1 MYSFPRSVTFA
12 AFTIASAASTAPTK
26 PLVSTIPSA
35 SKGISVSSLFLV
47 VKIKVELLFLAS
59 TYHRA
64 REESRDARYR
74 TERRN
79 GCRKGVGCR
88 MSGIG
93 CWIIGVG
100 FHSTEDLVEYS
111 ARFSPTLDARHP
123 TPFLHPLRRSVR

>member
-47 VKIKVELLFLAS
+47 VEIKVELLFLAS

-64 REESRDARYR
+64 PEESRHQRSEVRDQ
-74 TERRN
+74 
-79 GCRKGVGCR
+79 
-88 MSGIG
+88 
-93 CWIIGVG
+93 
-100 FHSTEDLVEYS
+100 
-111 ARFSPTLDARHP
+111 
-123 TPFLHPLRRSVR
+123 RSVLTTTQFLNLRTSVYRERYV